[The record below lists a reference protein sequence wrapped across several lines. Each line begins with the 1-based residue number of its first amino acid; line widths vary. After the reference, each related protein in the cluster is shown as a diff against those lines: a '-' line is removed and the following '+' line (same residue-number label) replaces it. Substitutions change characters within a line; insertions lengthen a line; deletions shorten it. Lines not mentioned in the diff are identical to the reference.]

1 MFGNSLHS
9 HWFIWRAQHVVE
21 ENGDGVIVKLWTG
34 RVVITLK
41 LDDILITLDQQQPAQ
56 ECEVREALDD
66 CVMKSC
72 LDNYHH
78 C

>member
-1 MFGNSLHS
+1 
-9 HWFIWRAQHVVE
+9 
-21 ENGDGVIVKLWTG
+21 
-34 RVVITLK
+34 VITLK